1 MLLEV
6 LRSARLEEAR
16 LLEAQFATLPC
27 LPTPKDLWQ
36 RAIALGQAC
45 RQVGRTVLS
54 LDLLVAAVDVHH
66 NAVLVSCEA
75 NVEAIAS
82 VSDLRL
88 QRLERPSL
96 IRRLPSRST
105 SACRAIHRSNTAGCS
120 LLEATSMRS
129 LHPTPS
135 LASGSAAAGSGS
147 PAGRAVRTEATHLA
161 VLSSQARYR
170 TGTAPLRRQ
179 LEAALATSGGTP

>member
-6 LRSARLEEAR
+6 LRSARLKEAR

-54 LDLLVAAVDVHH
+54 LDLLVAAVDMHH

-75 NVEAIAS
+75 NVEASAS

-105 SACRAIHRSNTAGCS
+105 SACRAIHRSNSAGCS
-120 LLEATSMRS
+120 LLEATYRC
-129 LHPTPS
+129 
-135 LASGSAAAGSGS
+135 
-147 PAGRAVRTEATHLA
+147 
-161 VLSSQARYR
+161 VLFIPRHRYR
-170 TGTAPLRRQ
+170 QDPLPLGAEAPPVEPFGPKQPTSQSFPHRLAIELELRRCEGNWK
-179 LEAALATSGGTP
+179 LP